1 MQKNLKTFT
10 ESKRFQFFFIGI
22 ILLSGLVVGLDSYP
36 KISDK
41 YGTILHT
48 LDSIILGLFVFE
60 ICIKMISFGTRFHE
74 FFRDGWNTFDFII
87 VGACLLPFDG
97 QSIIVLRLLR
107 VLRIVRLVGTIP
119 ELKLIVNTLL
129 KSIPSMG
136 YIGALLFILF
146 YIYACLGTFLFREN
160 DPIHFESLHLS
171 LLSLFRVATLEDWTD
186 IMYTAVY
193 GCQNYGYSGLEELCR
208 SSQAFPFL
216 GWFYFVSFVLLA
228 TFIFLN
234 LLIGVIINNMG
245 DIKEKEK
252 LKQNPELGKPGQAEA
267 NIKTLLNKIK
277 KDMVLLETHVSLL
290 EDLEQRKL
298 KDDR

>member
-1 MQKNLKTFT
+1 MQNKLKTFT
-10 ESKRFQFFFIGI
+10 ESKQFQFFFIGI

-60 ICIKMISFGTRFHE
+60 IGIKMISFGTRFHE
-74 FFRDGWNTFDFII
+74 FFKDGWNTFDFII

-186 IMYTAVY
+186 IMYTALY
-193 GCQNYGYSGLEELCR
+193 GCQDYGYSDLEGLCR
-208 SSQAFPFL
+208 SSQAFPFF

-252 LKQNPELGKPGQAEA
+252 LRQNPELGKPGQAEA